1 MATLSLGCRSAAIN
15 VTADPVS
22 ERVIADMGA
31 ARLHLTV
38 EEAEQHACQLL
49 AAPKQLRAAQ
59 HDAAA

>member
-1 MATLSLGCRSAAIN
+1 MATLSLGCRSAEMK
-15 VTADPVS
+15 VTADHVS

-49 AAPKQLRAAQ
+49 AAAKQLRTAQ
-59 HDAAA
+59 HDDAA